1 MRASGRREHAPHH
14 FPFRASFF
22 RLVRSALRGF
32 RLALTPFRWLIQRAG
47 VELDSR
53 EIYLISSN
61 FARHASRSISVFPGF
76 SGPEVLETQMGVE
89 PRTPEHGY
97 RVRDVQVHS
106 ITNALLKGSPRFNAI
121 FSEDRCLIAERLE
134 SGPWD
139 FQDGSNPEHPG
150 HVKWQSHYFIETGK
164 PHKTKLVEKGIFLGA
179 RAPYNYYHWLINGLP
194 SLFIANSIAKI
205 PVDYPVLI
213 PRAVLDKE
221 NLREPLEILLQGRD
235 LVAWDADTQLEV
247 KEALVID
254 PPPVYDTPLS
264 LDRQKRIPLNV
275 HIPLMKLYRQEFFDR
290 APVPLPK
297 DSTLTRL
304 FLARP
309 PDNERSENQGE
320 LIEVAAEFGFAVFH
334 PEDHSF
340 DEQVAAF
347 SNAQF
352 IIGPSGAAF
361 TNLLFCEPGAKAL
374 LWKPEYLGVENFFA
388 NLAEISGATCY
399 SMALQTGGMQD
410 TRRGKW
416 YLDPPLL
423 RSSLLALTGSTQ

>member
-1 MRASGRREHAPHH
+1 MRAAATLEHAPHH
-14 FPFRASFF
+14 FPRNFF
-22 RLVRSALRGF
+22 FKLVRSVLRRC
-32 RLALTPFRWLIQRAG
+32 RLALTPFRWLVQQSG
-47 VELDSR
+47 VELNSR
-53 EIYLISSN
+53 EIYFLASN
-61 FARHASRSISVFPGF
+61 FTRHASLSVTVFPGF
-76 SGPEVLETQMGVE
+76 SGPEVLERQMGRA
-89 PRTPEHGY
+89 PRDPGHDY
-97 RVRDVQVHS
+97 RVRNVQVHS
-106 ITNALLKGSPRFNAI
+106 ITNALLKGSPRFNGI
-121 FSEDRCLIAERLE
+121 FSNGRCLIAERLE

-194 SLFIANSIAKI
+194 SLFVANSIAKI
-205 PVDYPVLI
+205 PTDFPVLI
-213 PRAVLDKE
+213 PNSVLHKK
-221 NLREPLEILLQGRD
+221 NLREPLELLLQGREI
-235 LVAWDADTQLEV
+235 VSWDADTQLEV
-247 KEALVID
+247 KEALVVD

-264 LDRQKRIPLNV
+264 LDRDKRIPLNA
-275 HIPLMKLYRQEFFDR
+275 HIPLMKLYRQEFLDR
-290 APVPLPK
+290 TPATRPEESVP
-297 DSTLTRL
+297 TRL

-309 PDNERSENQGE
+309 PDDERSENQDE
-320 LIEVAAEFGFAVFH
+320 LIEVAAKLGFTVFH

-340 DEQVAAF
+340 YEQVAAF

-361 TNLLFCEPGAKAL
+361 TNLLFCDPGAKAL
-374 LWKPEYLGVENFFA
+374 LWKPEYLEVENFFA

-410 TRRGKW
+410 TKRGKW

-423 RSSLLALTGSTQ
+423 RSSLLALTRSTQ